1 MPRRASE
8 GGACQLATRIPRDL
22 HRAVKFAAFADEVSL
37 KTWIADALVAY
48 LAGRRGKPVPVVDED
63 GGKTRV
69 GAPPRRTP
77 VSA

>member
-37 KTWIADALVAY
+37 KTWIADALDAY
-48 LAGRRGKPVPVVDED
+48 LAGRRGKPGSTADED
-63 GGKTRV
+63 APRTRV
-69 GAPPRRTP
+69 GAPPRRAP
-77 VSA
+77 AAV